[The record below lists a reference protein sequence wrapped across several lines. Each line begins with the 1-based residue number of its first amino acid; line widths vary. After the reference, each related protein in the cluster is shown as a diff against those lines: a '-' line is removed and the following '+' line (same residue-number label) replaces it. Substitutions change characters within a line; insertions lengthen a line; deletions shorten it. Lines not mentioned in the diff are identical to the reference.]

1 MWICPDC
8 KREFE
13 NTNQQ
18 HFCTNKPETIDEY
31 IAQQPEEVQEIL
43 KEVRS
48 TIKSILPDAQE
59 RMTWGMPTFWDKH
72 NIIHFASFKKHLGIY
87 PGPDAIIYFAE
98 ELKEYKTSKGT
109 KLSAQEKNELLTSL
123 EKEMREA
130 SRKLEFERAAK
141 LRDMIVEL
149 KGSLPAKKP
158 STKKRRIKSTEL
170 N

>member
-98 ELKEYKTSKGT
+98 ELKEYKTSKGAIQLPYSKPIPLPLIAKIT
-109 KLSAQEKNELLTSL
+109 KCCCETANHH
-123 EKEMREA
+123 
-130 SRKLEFERAAK
+130 
-141 LRDMIVEL
+141 
-149 KGSLPAKKP
+149 
-158 STKKRRIKSTEL
+158 
-170 N
+170 

>member
-98 ELKEYKTSKGT
+98 ELKEYKTSKGAIQLPYSKPIPLPLIAKIT
-109 KLSAQEKNELLTSL
+109 KWCCETANHH
-123 EKEMREA
+123 
-130 SRKLEFERAAK
+130 
-141 LRDMIVEL
+141 
-149 KGSLPAKKP
+149 
-158 STKKRRIKSTEL
+158 
-170 N
+170 